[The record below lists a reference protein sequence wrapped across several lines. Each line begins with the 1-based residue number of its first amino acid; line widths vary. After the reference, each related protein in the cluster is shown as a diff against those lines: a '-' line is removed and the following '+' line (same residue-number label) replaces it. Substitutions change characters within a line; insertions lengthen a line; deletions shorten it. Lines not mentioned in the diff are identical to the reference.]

1 MNLLFKEK
9 YMERISTATISRLS
23 QYYRTL
29 ERLIERKIQTVSS
42 DEIAEIDSVTSAQ
55 VRKDL
60 SFFGSFGRRGLGYDT
75 TDLKNNI
82 GTILGLDKIWN
93 VALIGVGNIGRALVD
108 YGEFK
113 KQGFIIKLLFD
124 SDPEKIGKKIN
135 ELLILP
141 FSDIQTYL
149 KAENIQIAIVAVPAR
164 VAQNVVNTLVESDIR
179 AILNFAPISLKVPS
193 GIMIKNENMAIELE
207 ALSFYLKNKLKK

>member
-1 MNLLFKEK
+1 
-9 YMERISTATISRLS
+9 MERISTATISRLS

-82 GTILGLDKIWN
+82 GTILGLDKMWN

-141 FSDIQTYL
+141 FSDIQAYL
-149 KAENIQIAIVAVPAR
+149 KAENIQIAILAVPAR

-193 GIMIKNENMAIELE
+193 GVMIKNENMAIELE